1 MAEQSEAPISGACF
15 CGAVRFEVDL
25 PSLFCA
31 HCHCSMC
38 RRNHGAGFVTWFAV
52 PYTQFR
58 ITRGS
63 GQLRRFVSS
72 DHGTRSFC
80 GICGSSLFCESTRH
94 PEHIDIVLANME
106 SPIDRAPQM
115 HVFFSDRAPW
125 IEVGDSLPRL
135 GGESGLEPVDE

>member
-1 MAEQSEAPISGACF
+1 MAHDSKTTVSGACL
-15 CGAVRFEVDL
+15 CRAVGFEVDL

-38 RRNHGAGFVTWFAV
+38 QRNHGAGFVTWFGV

-58 ITRGS
+58 IVRGS
-63 GQLRRFVSS
+63 GQLRRFASS

-94 PEHIDIVLANME
+94 PEHLDIVLANMQG
-106 SPIDRAPQM
+106 PIDRAPEI
-115 HVFFSDRAPW
+115 HVFFSDRARW
-125 IEVGDSLPRL
+125 IEVTDSLPKL
-135 GGESGLEPVDE
+135 GGESGLDPIKE